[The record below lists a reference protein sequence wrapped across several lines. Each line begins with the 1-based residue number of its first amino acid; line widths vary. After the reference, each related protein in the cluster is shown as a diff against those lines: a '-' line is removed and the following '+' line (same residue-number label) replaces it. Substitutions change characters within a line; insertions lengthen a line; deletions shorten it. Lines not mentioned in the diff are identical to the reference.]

1 MTKCK
6 SWTLRP
12 FAVFKDAG
20 SNRIDLRRRIRKS
33 IVVFAFTAIIY
44 PGGYAQKPS
53 SFEHF
58 IQTVNNT
65 PMAKR
70 SSLVTQYLA
79 KAEATPIIEGNENV
93 HLVWFGTA
101 DTLKVEGELQRSWA
115 IPQVMTRI
123 DCGDEDFFY
132 ISYTLVADAVIEYR
146 FIADGKSVL
155 DKKNPRVVQGF
166 DFSDRNFFT
175 MPKFAASPY
184 LKVRYGISK
193 GVVNQWMFKTDH
205 SPFSNLPIW
214 IYTPFGY
221 SKDATYPVLYVLD
234 GPPMLYA
241 RPFLNV
247 VNNLINDKKI
257 EPIVIVF
264 IGVEDRWTEYVSES
278 PEFAKLVTGE
288 LVPFIEKN
296 FQVSRA
302 PDKRGIIGASAS
314 GHAAFVTALRHPDV
328 FGNIASQGGGG
339 GGYPGLNPIANA
351 ALDLYLTKKDKTPLR
366 KIYTE
371 VGTYDLE
378 FPDQNIIFSD
388 GVDQFNKRLTENK
401 ISYVFN
407 KVNGGHNATVWDQNL
422 DKILML
428 FFGR

>member
-33 IVVFAFTAIIY
+33 IVVFVFTAIIY

-132 ISYTLVADAVIEYR
+132 ISYTLLADAVIEYR

-193 GVVNQWMFKTDH
+193 GVVNQWDVQDRSFAVFESTHLDIYA
-205 SPFSNLPIW
+205 IW
-214 IYTPFGY
+214 LFERCHIPC
-221 SKDATYPVLYVLD
+221 
-234 GPPMLYA
+234 
-241 RPFLNV
+241 
-247 VNNLINDKKI
+247 
-257 EPIVIVF
+257 
-264 IGVEDRWTEYVSES
+264 
-278 PEFAKLVTGE
+278 
-288 LVPFIEKN
+288 
-296 FQVSRA
+296 
-302 PDKRGIIGASAS
+302 
-314 GHAAFVTALRHPDV
+314 ALRTRW
-328 FGNIASQGGGG
+328 SS
-339 GGYPGLNPIANA
+339 NA
-351 ALDLYLTKKDKTPLR
+351 LR
-366 KIYTE
+366 QT
-371 VGTYDLE
+371 
-378 FPDQNIIFSD
+378 FPER
-388 GVDQFNKRLTENK
+388 GK
-401 ISYVFN
+401 
-407 KVNGGHNATVWDQNL
+407 
-422 DKILML
+422 
-428 FFGR
+428 

>member
-1 MTKCK
+1 MY
-6 SWTLRP
+6 LQ
-12 FAVFKDAG
+12 
-20 SNRIDLRRRIRKS
+20 L
-33 IVVFAFTAIIY
+33 IIY
-44 PGGYAQKPS
+44 PAGYAQKPS

-65 PMAKR
+65 PIAKR
-70 SSLVTQYLA
+70 SSLVTKYLA
-79 KAEATPIIEGNENV
+79 KAGATPIIEGNEKV
-93 HLVWFGTA
+93 HLVWFGKA

-123 DCGDEDFFY
+123 DCGEEDLFY
-132 ISYTLVADAVIEYR
+132 VSYTLRADAVIEYR

-155 DKKNPRVVQGF
+155 DQKNPRVSQGF

-175 MPKFAASPY
+175 MPKFVASPY

-193 GVVNQWMFKTDH
+193 GAVNQWVFKTDH

-221 SKDATYPVLYVLD
+221 SKDTTYPVLYVLD
-234 GPPMLYA
+234 GPPMVYA

-247 VNNLINDKKI
+247 VNNLIYDKKI

-278 PEFAKLVTGE
+278 PEYAKLVTGE

-296 FQVSRA
+296 FQVSSV

-314 GHAAFVTALRHPDV
+314 GHAAFVIALRHPDV

-371 VGTYDLE
+371 VGAYDLE

-401 ISYVFN
+401 IDYVFN
-407 KVNGGHNATVWDQNL
+407 KVNGGHNGTIWDQNL

-428 FFGR
+428 FFGFPH

>member
-1 MTKCK
+1 MTTCK
-6 SWTLRP
+6 FCALGTFMLLQ
-12 FAVFKDAG
+12 DAFR
-20 SNRIDLRRRIRKS
+20 NRIDLPRPLRKS
-33 IVVFAFTAIIY
+33 IAVLVLSAIIY
-44 PGGYAQKPS
+44 PGCYAQEHP

-58 IQTVNNT
+58 IQTVNNA
-65 PMAKR
+65 PIAKK
-70 SSLVTQYLA
+70 SSLVTKYLS
-79 KAEATPIIEGNENV
+79 KAATTPIIEGNEKV
-93 HLVWFGTA
+93 HFVWFGKA

-123 DCGDEDFFY
+123 DCGEEDLFY
-132 ISYTLVADAVIEYR
+132 FSYALRSDALIEYR

-155 DKKNPRVVQGF
+155 DQKNPRVSQGF
-166 DFSDRNFFT
+166 DFSDRNFFN
-175 MPKFAASPY
+175 MPKFVASPY
-184 LKVRYGISK
+184 LKVRHGISK
-193 GVVNQWMFKTDH
+193 GVINQWVFKTDH
-205 SPFSNLPIW
+205 APFSNLPIW

-221 SKDATYPVLYVLD
+221 SKDTTYPVLYVLD
-234 GPPMLYA
+234 GPPMVYA

-247 VNNLINDKKI
+247 VNNLIYDKKI

-278 PEFAKLVTGE
+278 PEYAKLVTGE

-296 FQVSRA
+296 FQVSHA

-314 GHAAFVTALRHPDV
+314 GHAAFVIALRHPDV

-351 ALDLYLTKKDKTPLR
+351 ALDLYLTKKDQTPLR

-371 VGTYDLE
+371 VGAYDLE
-378 FPDQNIIFSD
+378 FPDQNVIFSD